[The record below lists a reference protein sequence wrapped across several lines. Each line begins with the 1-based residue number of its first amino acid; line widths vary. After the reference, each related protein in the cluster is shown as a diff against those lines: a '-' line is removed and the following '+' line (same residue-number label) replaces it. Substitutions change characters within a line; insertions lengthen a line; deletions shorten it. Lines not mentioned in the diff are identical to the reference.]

1 MRTARR
7 EGFSILVAVLLFSV
21 AASLVSAAEKITV
34 GMVGKNQA
42 YLPVWVGQQKGF
54 FKDKGMDVGY
64 SVLRALDVEAQALL
78 AGSIQFSTSAAEGVI
93 RLVEQGQDMKIIAS
107 LNNVPVF
114 SLVARKEYKTL
125 KDLKGTTLG
134 VSGIKSGTTVLMQEI
149 MRANGL
155 EFPRD
160 YKMVQVGSTQERVV
174 ALEAGNVSAV
184 MLMIPTN
191 YLAMDK
197 GYPELSNLSQ
207 YVKEFQFTDINV
219 GGKWAKENPGKVVD
233 FLEGILKANRW
244 IHANRKEAV
253 EIAAKET
260 GVPVDYADRAYEYY
274 ITKNIQPL
282 DGTVPEKGV
291 ERVVESLGEM
301 GDLKKPYPPATKFID
316 MSYLREAQKRV
327 FGR

>member
-174 ALEAGNVSAV
+174 ALEASNVSAV

-191 YLAMDK
+191 YLAMDIR
-197 GYPELSNLSQ
+197 E
-207 YVKEFQFTDINV
+207 
-219 GGKWAKENPGKVVD
+219 
-233 FLEGILKANRW
+233 
-244 IHANRKEAV
+244 
-253 EIAAKET
+253 
-260 GVPVDYADRAYEYY
+260 GVPVHRHQRGRQVGERESGEGGRFPGRHS
-274 ITKNIQPL
+274 QGEPL
-282 DGTVPEKGV
+282 DSRQPQG
-291 ERVVESLGEM
+291 
-301 GDLKKPYPPATKFID
+301 
-316 MSYLREAQKRV
+316 
-327 FGR
+327 GR

>member
-114 SLVARKEYKTL
+114 SLVARKEYKAL

-174 ALEAGNVSAV
+174 ALEASNVSAV

>member
-316 MSYLREAQKRV
+316 TSYLREAQKRV